1 MGIFNQIKEFGYS
14 AFESKTS
21 FKPYLTCGDKVKFIN
36 RNGNEVDS
44 IILRY
49 THNGEEIDLSAPSE
63 TTSTVNYVYPLTATQ
78 IAKNAEISVDKANAR
93 INGKVSKGE
102 VMGEMQIEIDDETNE
117 SIVRFHS
124 NKFILDA
131 DNASIDEYG
140 NATFKGATLTDGN
153 LLLQDDGTKEN
164 SAMKI
169 QTKTQYFDD
178 LATGLDISNKKLK
191 FNLKDYTYENLV
203 EINNEELIVTEYTE
217 NNETTTYF
225 IYLDTY
231 TEQITNEKYLEVN
244 IQEVDVRIP
253 NMVLRIKLKN
263 NVVPNNFEIEL
274 YEHFGE
280 ITELLNN
287 AIIDDIQ
294 IITYEVERETSYS
307 GNGIET
313 DILPNYAYDINDVLE
328 VADKIDQPGYV
339 FTKEEIERWDVNGDG
354 IVDSE
359 DLTLIQDYTI
369 YNITPISPG
378 HLKLDTQTIDYNFKL
393 TDGNNRLRF
402 AYGFNGL
409 NINGHKLY
417 ADADGI
423 LLLDNVSI
431 VYFQPGDYTFNN
443 IYIGGAVS
451 GSSTSISFN
460 VTTSLDLYKI
470 TSISCVSGSIS
481 IRGTAGYV
489 ESSGSSPYFS
499 MTNTSS
505 YTYTFEKVTRNSI
518 LVTIKKKSGTFSNVT
533 NNTPVN
539 VQLRSVK
546 LRFS

>member
-1 MGIFNQIKEFGYS
+1 M
-14 AFESKTS
+14 
-21 FKPYLTCGDKVKFIN
+21 
-36 RNGNEVDS
+36 
-44 IILRY
+44 
-49 THNGEEIDLSAPSE
+49 
-63 TTSTVNYVYPLTATQ
+63 YPLTATQ

-369 YNITPISPG
+369 YNITPTSPG